1 MRYGPPSSTVAS
13 YYLIAS
19 LTSVLPNEGLEYRG
33 LKIPYLLNTAGH
45 YVLKKGTEL
54 GREEGRGSW
63 EGEVGGEGRE
73 RCREHADSRMD
84 HYTFY
89 RCKFPGISYIFE

>member
-45 YVLKKGTEL
+45 YVFKKGQSWG
-54 GREEGRGSW
+54 GRKGERDGRGRWEGRG
-63 EGEVGGEGRE
+63 GRDAE
-73 RCREHADSRMD
+73 NTLIHAWTITPSIAAN
-84 HYTFY
+84 FQ
-89 RCKFPGISYIFE
+89 E